1 MTTTWAM
8 FWVIVGC
15 AIVTW
20 LPRILP
26 FIFVKK
32 FELPNVVLRW
42 LTYVPICILSALVF
56 ESMLDAEGDIVKFDW
71 LQVGAFL
78 PTLLVA
84 LVTRSL
90 SLTVVVGV
98 VTMAG
103 LRFFTGG

>member
-1 MTTTWAM
+1 MTTWSI
-8 FWVIVGC
+8 FWLIFGC
-15 AIVTW
+15 ALVTW

-42 LTYVPICILSALVF
+42 LAYVPVCILSALVF
-56 ESMLDAEGDIVKFDW
+56 ESMLDTEGDVVTLDW
-71 LQVGAFL
+71 LQVGAFV

-84 LVTRSL
+84 LITKSL

-98 VTMAG
+98 VTMAS
-103 LRFFTGG
+103 LRFLIGG